1 MQDTIKLP
9 AILQNF
15 LDHLENE
22 RNLSTHT
29 VRSYRADLYQ
39 FAQYIVRVE
48 GFTAGNLTDLHQVE
62 AEQVE
67 VESFAKVK
75 SWILSADATQLRSFL
90 STLVTTGY
98 SKSTV
103 ARKIA
108 ALRSFYKFLV
118 RVGTLDASPV
128 SVIRTP
134 KLPRSLP
141 KYLEISQ
148 IDALFSAP
156 DKTTFLGA
164 RDLAILET
172 IYTAGL
178 RVSELVGL
186 NIEDLYEFDGV
197 LRIKGK
203 GKKERLAPIGTKAY
217 EAILHYLKVR
227 RQMTNFE
234 LAGAMFINK
243 RGTRLTDRSVRRKL
257 NDYMKQAGIP
267 LNISPHTL
275 RHSFATHMLDAGADL
290 RSVQEMLGHEN
301 LSTTQIYTHL
311 TTSKLKKV
319 YNSAHPLAETPDNI

>member
-1 MQDTIKLP
+1 MQDTNQLP

-15 LDHLENE
+15 LNYLENE
-22 RNLSTHT
+22 RNLSSHT
-29 VRSYRADLYQ
+29 VRSYRADLFQ
-39 FAQYIVRVE
+39 FAQYVTCVE
-48 GFTAGNLTDLHQVE
+48 GYTTGNLTDLHQIE
-62 AEQVE
+62 AEE
-67 VESFAKVK
+67 VLPDSHEGIERWV
-75 SWILSADATQLRSFL
+75 LTADAAQLRAFL
-90 STLVTTGY
+90 SILVATGY

-141 KYLEISQ
+141 KYLEINQ

-156 DKTTFLGA
+156 DRTTFLGA

-186 NIEDLYEFDGV
+186 NIEDLHEFDGV
-197 LRIKGK
+197 LRIRGK

-217 EAILHYLKVR
+217 QAILHYLKVR
-227 RQMTNFE
+227 RQTTAFALE
-234 LAGAMFINK
+234 GAMFINQ

-257 NDYMKQAGIP
+257 NQYMKQAGIP

-319 YNSAHPLAETPDNI
+319 YNSAHPLADIAKIE